1 MRFTTLVAALA
12 ASSATA
18 ELVKRDENKLFT
30 LEIAPGET
38 VTVTEE
44 EKWEMMDKRI
54 HFFDITEWSDVPAV
68 SGGDFKLA
76 AALPFPKEMNQTCH
90 VNALIPKLS
99 KDRMQAHLERFSAF
113 HNRYYLSRTGVESAE
128 WLYGQISAIVDA
140 AGHPTANVRY
150 VRHVAWSQPSI
161 VVTIPGQN
169 QRTVVVGAHLDS
181 VISGDRGAGRAPG
194 ADTDKISTDDN
205 GSGSV
210 MILEVLRVILSDPRV
225 ASGELLNTVEFHWYG
240 AEEAGLLG
248 SQDIFTQYRAAGRQ
262 VVSMLNQD
270 MVGYV
275 GRDGI
280 ERFGVVT
287 DWTDPDQVAY
297 MKRVIDAYTDIP
309 YEDTVCGYACS
320 DHASA
325 NRNGYPSSFIFEA
338 PFGNHNPY
346 IHTPNDT
353 LEHVSFDHALQHA
366 KMTTGYIYELA
377 YWPFA

>member
-1 MRFTTLVAALA
+1 MRFTPLLAALA
-12 ASSATA
+12 ATSAISSSV
-18 ELVKRDENKLFT
+18 EPRDPSKLFT

-38 VTVTEE
+38 VIVTEE
-44 EKWEMMDKRI
+44 EKWEMMDKRV
-54 HFFDITEWSDVPAV
+54 HFFDITEWSDVPTVA
-68 SGGDFKLA
+68 SSADFKLL
-76 AALPFPKEMNQTCH
+76 AALPFPTEMNQTCH
-90 VNALIPKLS
+90 VNALIPKLN
-99 KDRMQAHLERFSAF
+99 KDNMRTHLERFSSF

-128 WLYGQISAIVDA
+128 WLYGQISAVVDA
-140 AGHPTANVRY
+140 SGHPTANVRY

-161 VVTIPGQN
+161 IVTIPGRN

-194 ADTDKISTDDN
+194 ADDN

-210 MILEVLRVILSDPRV
+210 MILEVLRVFLSDKRI
-225 ASGELLNTVEFHWYG
+225 ASGDLLNTVEFHWYG

-248 SQDIFTQYRAAGRQ
+248 SQDIFTQYRTLNRQ

-270 MVGYV
+270 MVGYI
-275 GRDGI
+275 GRDGV

-287 DWTDPDQVAY
+287 DWTDSDQVAY

-309 YEDTVCGYACS
+309 YEETVCGYACS

-325 NRNGYPSSFIFEA
+325 NRNGFPSSFIFET

-366 KMTTGYIYELA
+366 KMTTGYVYELA

>member
-1 MRFTTLVAALA
+1 MRATTFLAGLA
-12 ASSATA
+12 ASAAA
-18 ELVKRDENKLFT
+18 ESIARDASKLFT
-30 LEIAPGET
+30 LETAPGET

-44 EKWEMMDKRI
+44 EKWEMMDV
-54 HFFDITEWSDVPAV
+54 DIPRQRAHPQVDKS
-68 SGGDFKLA
+68 
-76 AALPFPKEMNQTCH
+76 
-90 VNALIPKLS
+90 
-99 KDRMQAHLERFSAF
+99 RMQAHLERFSAF

-128 WLYGQISAIVDA
+128 WLFGQISAIVDA

-150 VRHVAWSQPSI
+150 VRHTAWSQPSI
-161 VVTIPGQN
+161 IVTIPGQN

-194 ADTDKISTDDN
+194 ADDN

-210 MILEVLRVILSDPRV
+210 MILEVLRVALTDQRI
-225 ASGELLNTVEFHWYG
+225 AAGELLNTVEFHWYG

-248 SQDIFTQYRAAGRQ
+248 SQDIFTQYNASRRQ
-262 VVSMLNQD
+262 VVAMLNQD

-275 GRDGI
+275 GRDGV

-287 DWTDPDQVAY
+287 DWVDLDQVAF

-309 YEDTVCGYACS
+309 YEETVCGYACS

-353 LEHVSFDHALQHA
+353 IEHVSFDHALQHA
-366 KMTTGYIYELA
+366 KMTTGFVFELA

>member
-1 MRFTTLVAALA
+1 MRFTRFLAALA
-12 ASSATA
+12 VSSAA
-18 ELVKRDENKLFT
+18 GSSVEPRDPKRLFT
-30 LEIAPGET
+30 LEIAPGQT

-44 EKWEMMDKRI
+44 EKWEMMDNRV
-54 HFFDITEWSDVPAV
+54 HFFDITEWSDVSAV
-68 SGGDFKLA
+68 TPSPDFKLL
-76 AALPFPKEMNQTCH
+76 AALPFPTAMNQTCH

-99 KDRMQAHLERFSAF
+99 KDNMRTHLERFSSF
-113 HNRYYLSRTGVESAE
+113 HNRYYLSWTGVESAE
-128 WLYGQISAIVDA
+128 WLHGQVSAVLDA

-161 VVTIPGQN
+161 IVTIPGQN

-194 ADTDKISTDDN
+194 ADDN

-210 MILEVLRVILSDPRV
+210 MILEVLRVLLSDKRI
-225 ASGELLNTVEFHWYG
+225 ASGDLLNTVEFHWYG

-248 SQDIFTQYRAAGRQ
+248 SQDIFTQYRALNRQ

-275 GRDGI
+275 GRDGV

-309 YEDTVCGYACS
+309 YEETVCGYACS

-325 NRNGYPSSFIFEA
+325 NRNGFPSTFIFET

-353 LEHVSFDHALQHA
+353 MEHVSFDHALQHA
-366 KMTTGYIYELA
+366 KMTTGYVYELA

>member
-1 MRFTTLVAALA
+1 MRVTIFLAGLA
-12 ASSATA
+12 ASTATESIA
-18 ELVKRDENKLFT
+18 RDASKLFT
-30 LEIAPGET
+30 LETAPGET

-54 HFFDITEWSDVPAV
+54 HFFDITEWPDAPAA
-68 SGGDFKLA
+68 STKDFRLA
-76 AALPFPKEMNQTCH
+76 AALPFPTEMNQTSH
-90 VNALIPKLS
+90 VNALIPKLDKS
-99 KDRMQAHLERFSAF
+99 RMQAHLERFSAF

-128 WLYGQISAIVDA
+128 WLFGQISAIVDA

-150 VRHVAWSQPSI
+150 VRHTAWSQPSI
-161 VVTIPGQN
+161 IVTIPGQN

-194 ADTDKISTDDN
+194 ADDN

-210 MILEVLRVILSDPRV
+210 MILEVLRVALTDPRI
-225 ASGELLNTVEFHWYG
+225 AAGELLNTVEFHWYG

-248 SQDIFTQYRAAGRQ
+248 SQDIFTQYNASRRQ
-262 VVSMLNQD
+262 VVAMLNQD

-275 GRDGI
+275 GRDGV

-287 DWTDPDQVAY
+287 DWVDLDQVAF

-309 YEDTVCGYACS
+309 YEETVCGYACS

-353 LEHVSFDHALQHA
+353 IEHVSFDHALQHA
-366 KMTTGYIYELA
+366 KMTTGFVFELA